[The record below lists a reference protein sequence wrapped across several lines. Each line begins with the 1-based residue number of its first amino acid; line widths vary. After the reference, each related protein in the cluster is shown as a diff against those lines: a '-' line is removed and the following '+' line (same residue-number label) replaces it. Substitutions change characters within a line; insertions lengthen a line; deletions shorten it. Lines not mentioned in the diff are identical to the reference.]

1 MSNFRISSRSQQ
13 TQPRSHKLAAPYL
26 IIIGA
31 RVTTSTYRLPIT
43 LPVSNIGFEL
53 AQNILPKMLLQ
64 PHPNRAFVTAKFLT
78 KLLDG
83 CTL

>member
-1 MSNFRISSRSQQ
+1 MSNYRISSRSQQ
-13 TQPRSHKLAAPYL
+13 TQPCSQKLTALYL
-26 IIIGA
+26 ITIGA
-31 RVTTSTYRLPIT
+31 RVTTSTCRLPIT
-43 LPVSNIGFEL
+43 LPVSNIAFEL

-64 PHPNRAFVTAKFLT
+64 PHLNRAFVAAELLT